1 MSMRRASTHC
11 PVAESRVPRILG
23 ASRSA
28 AGYKRTPS
36 SVCGLRC
43 FFLART
49 ANRAATLNTCEYLP
63 GEFAWR
69 GVEAGGSMFIH
80 CVWIF
85 SKQHQ
90 RKGWGRIM
98 VEGCL
103 EDARK
108 AGLSGAAV
116 MVRDGPILPTAACS
130 WRTVSNGCAA
140 GLPIACSEVR

>member
-1 MSMRRASTHC
+1 LIDVDAASFDSLPCCGIKSPTH
-11 PVAESRVPRILG
+11 PGRQQ
-23 ASRSA
+23 
-28 AGYKRTPS
+28 KR
-36 SVCGLRC
+36 CWLQANAKFGLRAKML
-43 FFLART
+43 LAPDGKPSGYI
-49 ANRAATLNTCEYLP
+49 EYLP